1 MAEHEGGCLCGAV
14 RYRVAAEPVR
24 VTFCHCRFCQRG
36 SGAAYAVE
44 PIFKRSDFSV
54 VQGTAATYRHRSEGS
69 GKVLTVSFCGTCGTK
84 MFLDFERF
92 PDLCGVYAGTFD
104 DPNWFS
110 RSPEVARH
118 IFLDSAQEGTVI
130 PAGMPTYRQH
140 AIRNDGTP
148 AEPEIFD
155 TPKVIG

>member
-1 MAEHEGGCLCGAV
+1 MSANEGGCLCGAI
-14 RYRVAAEPVR
+14 RYAVTAEPVR

-44 PIFKRSDFSV
+44 PIFNQSDFSV
-54 VQGTAATYRHRSEGS
+54 IRGSPSIYEHRSEES
-69 GKVLTVSFCGTCGTK
+69 GKTLLVNFCSNCGTK

-110 RSPEVARH
+110 RSPDVARH
-118 IFLDSAQEGTVI
+118 IFLESAQHGTMI
-130 PAGMPTYRQH
+130 PAGMPTYRKH
-140 AIRNDGTP
+140 AIRSDGTP
-148 AEPEIFD
+148 AD
-155 TPKVIG
+155 PKVFEEPHTID